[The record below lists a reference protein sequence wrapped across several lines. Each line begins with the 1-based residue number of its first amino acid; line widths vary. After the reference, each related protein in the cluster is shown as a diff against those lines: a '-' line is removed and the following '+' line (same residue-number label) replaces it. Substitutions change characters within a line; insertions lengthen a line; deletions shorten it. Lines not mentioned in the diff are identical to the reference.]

1 MGVAS
6 SPGNPW
12 VCMQVSYFEV
22 QRTGPKRLPV
32 SETERKD
39 TWAPCHPEPPTP
51 PVPKAKTEM
60 RPQDAVPG
68 SKGLAGLQSNAGS
81 SSPGDRPSS
90 ARRASERRVWATP
103 SPQERAAKHAAKVKA
118 RDSRLFESSPGP
130 GAYSTNGRTPRGGA
144 SLQSLGGGRAVFR
157 SRSLQRQKVDS
168 IGIGPGAYNAAD
180 ALDNVS
186 RSSFLSAGSSFNR
199 AARAGQGGFGGLGS
213 RDLRLEILGE
223 DTPGPGAYRG
233 LAATLLNAHQGR
245 MPSAAFRSLSAQR
258 PSFHARHVGPA
269 TLLEPKYHVVE
280 PRVRDTFGAVMRSRS
295 DRFGARDSTT
305 CAAYD
310 PHHDLAKKL
319 GEAIYGPAAAGRRDA
334 PGTAAF
340 RSESV
345 REMRAPI
352 W

>member
-1 MGVAS
+1 MSVAS
-6 SPGNPW
+6 KSVEPGRETVARERNG
-12 VCMQVSYFEV
+12 
-22 QRTGPKRLPV
+22 TKRHGHPV
-32 SETERKD
+32 
-39 TWAPCHPEPPTP
+39 HPEPPTP

-68 SKGLAGLQSNAGS
+68 SKGLAGLQSNAG

-168 IGIGPGAYNAAD
+168 IGSGPGAYNAAD

-199 AARAGQGGFGGLGS
+199 AARAGQGGFGGLTVGWGHAICAS
-213 RDLRLEILGE
+213 RFWARTRPGRALPGVWRPRCSTHTKVGCQVLRSA
-223 DTPGPGAYRG
+223 PSQRS
-233 LAATLLNAHQGR
+233 GR
-245 MPSAAFRSLSAQR
+245 AS
-258 PSFHARHVGPA
+258 
-269 TLLEPKYHVVE
+269 
-280 PRVRDTFGAVMRSRS
+280 MR
-295 DRFGARDSTT
+295 AM
-305 CAAYD
+305 
-310 PHHDLAKKL
+310 
-319 GEAIYGPAAAGRRDA
+319 GRRRCWSPSITSSSRA
-334 PGTAAF
+334 CGT
-340 RSESV
+340 RSGQ
-345 REMRAPI
+345 
-352 W
+352 

>member
-1 MGVAS
+1 MDGCCELEGAHACLVS
-6 SPGNPW
+6 KSIGNRGR
-12 VCMQVSYFEV
+12 VRNGLHETDESLMD
-22 QRTGPKRLPV
+22 TLP
-32 SETERKD
+32 
-39 TWAPCHPEPPTP
+39 PP

-68 SKGLAGLQSNAGS
+68 SKGLAGLKSNHAGS
-81 SSPGDRPSS
+81 TPGDRQFDRPSS

-213 RDLRLEILGE
+213 WVTRSAPRDFGRGHARAGRL
-223 DTPGPGAYRG
+223 
-233 LAATLLNAHQGR
+233 QG
-245 MPSAAFRSLSAQR
+245 SGGHAAQR
-258 PSFHARHVGPA
+258 
-269 TLLEPKYHVVE
+269 T
-280 PRVRDTFGAVMRSRS
+280 PR
-295 DRFGARDSTT
+295 
-305 CAAYD
+305 
-310 PHHDLAKKL
+310 
-319 GEAIYGPAAAGRRDA
+319 
-334 PGTAAF
+334 
-340 RSESV
+340 
-345 REMRAPI
+345 
-352 W
+352 

>member
-1 MGVAS
+1 MGS
-6 SPGNPW
+6 LFTLSHQHLDLP
-12 VCMQVSYFEV
+12 S
-22 QRTGPKRLPV
+22 QR
-32 SETERKD
+32 RKQKCD
-39 TWAPCHPEPPTP
+39 QKNE
-51 PVPKAKTEM
+51 
-60 RPQDAVPG
+60 DAVPG
-68 SKGLAGLQSNAGS
+68 SKGLAGLQSNAG

-168 IGIGPGAYNAAD
+168 IGSGPGAYNAAD

-258 PSFHARHVGPA
+258 PSFHARHGPA

-295 DRFGARDSTT
+295 ERFGAPTRILTRTDSTT
-305 CAAYD
+305 CATVGPLLSYD
-310 PHHDLAKKL
+310 PHHALAKKL
-319 GEAIYGPAAAGRRDA
+319 GEQAIYVHAVGRDA

>member
-1 MGVAS
+1 M
-6 SPGNPW
+6 
-12 VCMQVSYFEV
+12 
-22 QRTGPKRLPV
+22 
-32 SETERKD
+32 
-39 TWAPCHPEPPTP
+39 
-51 PVPKAKTEM
+51 
-60 RPQDAVPG
+60 PG
-68 SKGLAGLQSNAGS
+68 SKGLVKAGLAGSQPLAGS
-81 SSPGDRPSS
+81 SPAGERPSS
-90 ARRASERRVWATP
+90 ARRASSEVRRVWATP

-118 RDSRLFESSPGP
+118 RDSRLFESGPGP

-233 LAATLLNAHQGR
+233 LAATLLDAHQGR
-245 MPSAAFRSLSAQR
+245 SIVDAKCCVPLPLRAAAELPCAPRRAGDATGAQVSR
-258 PSFHARHVGPA
+258 RRAARA
-269 TLLEPKYHVVE
+269 RY
-280 PRVRDTFGAVMRSRS
+280 VRGCDAKSKS

-305 CAAYD
+305 CAAVGPLSYD

>member
-1 MGVAS
+1 MRNVENQGL
-6 SPGNPW
+6 
-12 VCMQVSYFEV
+12 VSLV
-22 QRTGPKRLPV
+22 V
-32 SETERKD
+32 SD
-39 TWAPCHPEPPTP
+39 HN
-51 PVPKAKTEM
+51 M
-60 RPQDAVPG
+60 LNNMPG
-68 SKGLAGLQSNAGS
+68 SKGLVKAGLAGSQPLAGS
-81 SSPGDRPSS
+81 SPAGERPSS
-90 ARRASERRVWATP
+90 ARRASTEVRRVWATP

-118 RDSRLFESSPGP
+118 RDSRLFESGPGP

-245 MPSAAFRSLSAQR
+245 SMPSAAFRSLSAQR

-269 TLLEPKYHVVE
+269 TLLEPKYHAVE

>member
-1 MGVAS
+1 
-6 SPGNPW
+6 
-12 VCMQVSYFEV
+12 
-22 QRTGPKRLPV
+22 
-32 SETERKD
+32 
-39 TWAPCHPEPPTP
+39 
-51 PVPKAKTEM
+51 M

-81 SSPGDRPSS
+81 SPGDRPSS
-90 ARRASERRVWATP
+90 ARRASERRVWAKP

-168 IGIGPGAYNAAD
+168 IGSGPGAYNAAD

-258 PSFHARHVGPA
+258 PAELPCAPWAGDDAGAQVSRRRAARAGHVRGSDA
-269 TLLEPKYHVVE
+269 KSK
-280 PRVRDTFGAVMRSRS
+280 RTFWGADSNS
-295 DRFGARDSTT
+295 DSTRLDDV
-305 CAAYD
+305 CYRRASLIYVD
-310 PHHDLAKKL
+310 PHHALAKKL
-319 GEAIYGPAAAGRRDA
+319 GEQAIYVPAVGRDA

>member
-1 MGVAS
+1 MGS
-6 SPGNPW
+6 LFTLSHQHLDLP
-12 VCMQVSYFEV
+12 S
-22 QRTGPKRLPV
+22 QR
-32 SETERKD
+32 RKQKCD
-39 TWAPCHPEPPTP
+39 QKNE
-51 PVPKAKTEM
+51 
-60 RPQDAVPG
+60 DAVPG
-68 SKGLAGLQSNAGS
+68 SKGLAGLQSNAG

-295 DRFGARDSTT
+295 DRFPHVLGRATQRRALPSGLSHMTRITISPRSSARRSTGLRQPGAAMRQ
-305 CAAYD
+305 
-310 PHHDLAKKL
+310 
-319 GEAIYGPAAAGRRDA
+319 A
-334 PGTAAF
+334 PPPSAL
-340 RSESV
+340 S
-345 REMRAPI
+345 P
-352 W
+352 

>member
-1 MGVAS
+1 MSVAS
-6 SPGNPW
+6 KSVEPGRETVARERNG
-12 VCMQVSYFEV
+12 
-22 QRTGPKRLPV
+22 TKRHGHPV
-32 SETERKD
+32 
-39 TWAPCHPEPPTP
+39 HPEPPTP

-68 SKGLAGLQSNAGS
+68 SKGLAGLQSNAG

-168 IGIGPGAYNAAD
+168 IGRGPGAYNAAD

-186 RSSFLSAGSSFNR
+186 RSSFLSAAGSSFNR

-258 PSFHARHVGPA
+258 PSFHARHGPA

-295 DRFGARDSTT
+295 ERFGAPTRILTRPDSTT
-305 CAAYD
+305 CATVGPLSYD
-310 PHHDLAKKL
+310 PHHALAKKL
-319 GEAIYGPAAAGRRDA
+319 GEQAIYVHAVGRDA

>member
-1 MGVAS
+1 M
-6 SPGNPW
+6 
-12 VCMQVSYFEV
+12 
-22 QRTGPKRLPV
+22 
-32 SETERKD
+32 
-39 TWAPCHPEPPTP
+39 
-51 PVPKAKTEM
+51 
-60 RPQDAVPG
+60 
-68 SKGLAGLQSNAGS
+68 
-81 SSPGDRPSS
+81 
-90 ARRASERRVWATP
+90 
-103 SPQERAAKHAAKVKA
+103 
-118 RDSRLFESSPGP
+118 
-130 GAYSTNGRTPRGGA
+130 
-144 SLQSLGGGRAVFR
+144 FR

-245 MPSAAFRSLSAQR
+245 SMPSAAFRSLSAQR

-269 TLLEPKYHVVE
+269 TLLEPKYHAVE

-305 CAAYD
+305 CAAVGPLSYD